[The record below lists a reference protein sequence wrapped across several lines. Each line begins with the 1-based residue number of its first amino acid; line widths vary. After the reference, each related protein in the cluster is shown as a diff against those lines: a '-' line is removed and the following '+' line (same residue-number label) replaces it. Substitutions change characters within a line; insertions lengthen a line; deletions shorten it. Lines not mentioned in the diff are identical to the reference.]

1 MIKKTSHSL
10 GRSTL
15 KALGALSV
23 TGAAAIAW
31 TQFERRWPAL
41 REYTV
46 AVPGLTHS
54 FTILQ
59 VADPHFFPGQ
69 EWLVAYFHE
78 LAQLD
83 FDFVVATGDN
93 FGSLDAL
100 EMVEAA
106 FEPLLAKPGAF
117 VFGSNDYYSP
127 LKKSWARYL
136 TKQPAHHKI
145 ERTVPDL
152 PWTQLRDFFTEGGWF
167 NANNAQGAMFLT
179 DPALEIRVIGV
190 DDPHIKRDRLPADFP
205 DFWNVPGVF
214 KLGLTHA
221 PYRRIL
227 EQFATAEADLVL
239 AGHTHGGQLALPF
252 YGALVTNSDLP
263 RQFAKGL
270 FSWQAAHSSV
280 PVHVS
285 AGLGTSPFAPV
296 RFACRPEATLL
307 HILPES

>member
-1 MIKKTSHSL
+1 MRRNRKL
-10 GRSTL
+10 VPWL
-15 KALGALSV
+15 KPLAGLAVAGLGAL
-23 TGAAAIAW
+23 AW
-31 TQFERRWPAL
+31 TQLERRWPAL
-41 REYTV
+41 REYTIE
-46 AVPGLTHS
+46 VPGLTNS

-59 VADPHFFPGQ
+59 VADPHFYPGQ

-78 LAQLD
+78 LAELD

-93 FGSLDAL
+93 FGSLEAL

-106 FEPLLAKPGAF
+106 FEPLLKKPGAF

-127 LKKSWARYL
+127 LKKSWTRYL
-136 TKQPAHHKI
+136 RKNSQPLQT

-152 PWTQLRDFFTEGGWF
+152 PWEQLCTLFTSAGWI
-167 NANNAQGAMFLT
+167 NANNASGVVKL
-179 DPALEIRVIGV
+179 PATEVEIRVVGV
-190 DDPHIKRDRLPADFP
+190 DDPHIKRDRFPADFP
-205 DFWNVPGVF
+205 QFWEHPNIF

-221 PYRRIL
+221 PYQRIL
-227 EQFATAEADLVL
+227 NEFAAAKADLVL

-252 YGALVTNSDLP
+252 IGALVTNCDLP
-263 RQFAKGL
+263 RQLAKGL
-270 FSWQAAHSSV
+270 FLWKQAAHLL

-307 HILPES
+307 HLIPES